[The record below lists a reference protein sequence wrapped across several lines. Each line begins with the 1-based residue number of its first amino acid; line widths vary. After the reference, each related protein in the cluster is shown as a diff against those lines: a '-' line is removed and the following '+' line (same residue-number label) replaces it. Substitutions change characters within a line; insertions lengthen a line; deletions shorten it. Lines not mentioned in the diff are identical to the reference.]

1 MTERRFDEEDEF
13 VRLGLR
19 SRVLAPLLSGPETI
33 GAISVV
39 RREPSAF
46 SPDEIELLSL
56 LGRLVG
62 SAVQNIRAY
71 EAERTTAEELRR
83 LSALR
88 ADFVSLVSHELR
100 SPMASVIGS
109 AQTLQLRWRELM
121 PEQRESFLALIAHET
136 SRLAALIGDVLDTSR
151 IEAGTFSYSFV
162 DVDLGELVRDSAAA
176 AERGQDEVPVRAV
189 VRELPRIRGDR
200 DRLLQVLIN
209 LIDNAVK
216 YSSPGDEVRVEA
228 QTSNGRVV
236 IEVRDRGPGIRRS
249 TRR

>member
-1 MTERRFDEEDEF
+1 M
-13 VRLGLR
+13 
-19 SRVLAPLLSGPETI
+19 
-33 GAISVV
+33 

-109 AQTLQLRWRELM
+109 AQIASVRWRELM

-151 IEAGTFSYSFV
+151 IEAAPSATRSSTSTSGSSCETRPPR
-162 DVDLGELVRDSAAA
+162 LSAARTRCRCAPWSASRCRGSA
-176 AERGQDEVPVRAV
+176 ATGTGCCGPDQPDRQRGQ
-189 VRELPRIRGDR
+189 
-200 DRLLQVLIN
+200 VL
-209 LIDNAVK
+209 
-216 YSSPGDEVRVEA
+216 SPGDEVRVEA